1 MKVVLIQN
9 VVFGGE
15 RKVAGEIVDL
25 EDKVAKEFL
34 KADLAAPYGEIE
46 NGEVVVDADP
56 EILKEAEVGEE
67 AAPEQAEE
75 SEAEAEAEEKAAEEA
90 APEQE
95 EKQEAEPKQEAPKKT
110 AKKTGGKAKK

>member
-15 RKVAGEIVDL
+15 RKVAGDIVDL

-56 EILKEAEVGEE
+56 EVLTEAE
-67 AAPEQAEE
+67 AAPEQAE
-75 SEAEAEAEEKAAEEA
+75 EAEAEAEEKAAEEA
-90 APEQE
+90 ATEQE
-95 EKQEAEPKQEAPKKT
+95 EKQEAPKKT

>member
-56 EILKEAEVGEE
+56 EVLAEAEVGE
-67 AAPEQAEE
+67 
-75 SEAEAEAEEKAAEEA
+75 KA

-110 AKKTGGKAKK
+110 AKKTGGNKTGGKAKK

>member
-15 RKVAGEIVDL
+15 RKVAGDIVDL

-34 KADLAAPYGEIE
+34 KADLAAAYGEIE

-56 EILKEAEVGEE
+56 EVLAEAEVG
-67 AAPEQAEE
+67 
-75 SEAEAEAEEKAAEEA
+75 EEA

-95 EKQEAEPKQEAPKKT
+95 EKQEAAPKQEAPKAKQT

>member
-15 RKVAGEIVDL
+15 RKVAGDIVDL
-25 EDKVAKEFL
+25 EDKVAEEFL

-56 EILKEAEVGEE
+56 EVLAEAEAEE
-67 AAPEQAEE
+67 KAAPEQAEE
-75 SEAEAEAEEKAAEEA
+75 SEAEAEEKAAEES
-90 APEQE
+90 APKQE
-95 EKQEAEPKQEAPKKT
+95 EKQEAPKAKQT

>member
-9 VVFGGE
+9 VVYGGE
-15 RKVAGEIVDL
+15 RKVAGDIVDL

-56 EILKEAEVGEE
+56 EVLAEAEVGEE

-75 SEAEAEAEEKAAEEA
+75 SEAEAEEEA
-90 APEQE
+90 APKQE
-95 EKQEAEPKQEAPKKT
+95 EKQEAPKAT

>member
-46 NGEVVVDADP
+46 NGEV
-56 EILKEAEVGEE
+56 GEE
-67 AAPEQAEE
+67 D
-75 SEAEAEAEEKAAEEA
+75 

-95 EKQEAEPKQEAPKKT
+95 EKQEAAPKQEEKQEAAPKQEASKQT

>member
-9 VVFGGE
+9 VVYGGE

-56 EILKEAEVGEE
+56 EVLAEAEVG
-67 AAPEQAEE
+67 
-75 SEAEAEAEEKAAEEA
+75 EEA

-95 EKQEAEPKQEAPKKT
+95 EKQEAAPKQEAPKQT
-110 AKKTGGKAKK
+110 AKKTGGNKTAGKAKK